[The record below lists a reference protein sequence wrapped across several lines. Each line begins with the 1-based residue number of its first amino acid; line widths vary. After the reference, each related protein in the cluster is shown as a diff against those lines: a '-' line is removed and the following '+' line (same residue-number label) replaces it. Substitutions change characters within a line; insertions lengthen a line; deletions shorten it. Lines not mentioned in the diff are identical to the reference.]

1 MVSKILFWTGFGVA
15 VRLWQLG
22 LEMRPLFG
30 KTYLWTYPVYAAVGG
45 SFGYWLT
52 GVESRQ
58 LAVLEERKQRLL
70 EKRRK
75 RDELAAAS

>member
-1 MVSKILFWTGFGVA
+1 
-15 VRLWQLG
+15 
-22 LEMRPLFG
+22 MRPLFG
-30 KTYLWTYPVYAAVGG
+30 RSYLWTYPVYAAVGG

-70 EKRRK
+70 EKRAK
-75 RDELAAAS
+75 RDNVRIGTPSQLLEESQMATH

>member
-1 MVSKILFWTGFGVA
+1 
-15 VRLWQLG
+15 
-22 LEMRPLFG
+22 
-30 KTYLWTYPVYAAVGG
+30 VYAAVGG

-58 LAVLEERKQRLL
+58 LAVLEERKMRLL

-75 RDELAAAS
+75 RDEVRLGTTSQLLEESQMATTS

>member
-1 MVSKILFWTGFGVA
+1 
-15 VRLWQLG
+15 
-22 LEMRPLFG
+22 MRPLFARN
-30 KTYLWTYPVYAAVGG
+30 YLWTYPVYAAVGG

-58 LAVLEERKQRLL
+58 IAVLEERKQRLL

-75 RDELAAAS
+75 RDEVRLGTPSQLLEESQMATTS

>member
-1 MVSKILFWTGFGVA
+1 
-15 VRLWQLG
+15 
-22 LEMRPLFG
+22 MRPLFG
-30 KTYLWTYPVYAAVGG
+30 RSYLWTYPVYAAVGG

-75 RDELAAAS
+75 RDEVRIGTPSQLLEESQMATH